1 MTSAP
6 SRSRRVFVQDAFVP
20 AGAVVAVLM
29 LVIPIPA
36 ALLDVFLILNIGL
49 AITVLVSTMFVRQV
63 LELSV
68 FPSLLLLTTLFRL
81 ALEVTATRL
90 ILLDGNAGQVIQTF
104 GQFVVGNNLVVGI
117 IIFIIL
123 VVIQF
128 VVITRGAERVSE
140 VAARFTLDAMPGKQ
154 MAIDAEMNAGLIRE
168 DEAKQRRRDI
178 EREADFY
185 GAMDGASKFVRG
197 DAIAGILIVVVNII
211 GGLIVGLV
219 QRGLPIATALS
230 TYTILTVGEALTTQ
244 IPALL
249 LSTAAGMIVTRVVGQ
264 ESSLGGEMWQQLTA
278 LPRVLYITAV
288 AMMALALLGLPPVPP
303 LMLGVAAWVAAWRLE
318 RRQQAVRQDTA
329 RAADEERAAAQRRP
343 ESALSYI
350 GVDTVELEVGMGL
363 VPLVGSGEGVDIKE
377 RVHGLRRQLAAEL
390 GLILAPVRI
399 RDNLELEMNRYR
411 IRVRGAEVAGGEVL
425 PHYYLAMGTAPLPIE
440 GIETEDPVFGVPAT
454 WIRPDQRERAELAG
468 ATVIDAPSVVV
479 THLAEALRRHAAEVL
494 SRQDVQTLLD
504 HVRTSQPAVVQ
515 ELVPDLLSLGEVQRV
530 LSNLLRER
538 VSIRD
543 LPTILEALA
552 DRARASRDL
561 DLLTEAARQALGRAI
576 CRPLVQQGVLQG
588 LVLAPAAET
597 AIRDAVEH
605 TDGGS
610 YLNLDPTV
618 AQRLLASLQDEMR
631 RLGPGQPPVVLAS
644 PLVRLYFKR
653 LTERAVR
660 DLSVLSYAELA
671 PEISVKTVGVVN
683 L

>member
-1 MTSAP
+1 MTGTAG
-6 SRSRRVFVQDAFVP
+6 RARRVFVQDAFVP
-20 AGAVVAVLM
+20 AAAVVAVLM

-36 ALLDVFLILNIGL
+36 TVLDVFLILNIAF
-49 AITVLVSTMFVRQV
+49 AITVLVSTMFVKQV

-90 ILLDGNAGQVIQTF
+90 ILLDGSAGAVIQTF
-104 GQFVVGNNLVVGI
+104 GQFVVGNNLVVGL
-117 IIFIIL
+117 IIFLIL

-154 MAIDAEMNAGLIRE
+154 MAIDAELNAGLIHE
-168 DEAKQRRRDI
+168 EEAKQRRRDI

-197 DAIAGILIVVVNII
+197 DAVAGILIVIVNII

-219 QRGLPIATALS
+219 QRGLPIGTALS

-249 LSTAAGMIVTRVVGQ
+249 LSTAAGMIVTRVAGQ
-264 ESSLGGEMWQQLTA
+264 ESLGGELWQQLTA
-278 LPRVLYITAV
+278 MPRVLYITAI
-288 AMMALALLGLPPVPP
+288 AMVALAVLGLPTLP
-303 LMLGVAAWVAAWRLE
+303 LLALGAAAWVAAWQME
-318 RRQQAVRQDTA
+318 RRQQAARADAARAAEEA
-329 RAADEERAAAQRRP
+329 RAADQRRP

-363 VPLVGSGEGVDIKE
+363 VPLVGTGEGVDIKE
-377 RVHGLRRQLAAEL
+377 RVHALRRQLAAEL
-390 GLILAPVRI
+390 GLILSPVRI

-411 IRVRGAEVAGGEVL
+411 IRVRGAEVAAGEVL
-425 PHYYLAMGTAPLPIE
+425 PHYYLAMGPGKLPVD
-440 GIETEDPVFGVPAT
+440 GIETEDPVFGVPAM
-454 WIRPDQRERAELAG
+454 WIRADARERAEMAG
-468 ATVIDAPSVVV
+468 ATVIDAASVVV
-479 THLAEALRRHAAEVL
+479 THLAEVLRRHAAEVL

-504 HVRTSQPAVVQ
+504 HVKTTQSAVVQ

-530 LSNLLRER
+530 LTNLLRER

-552 DRARASRDL
+552 DRARSTRDP
-561 DLLTEAARQALGRAI
+561 DLLTESARQALGRAI
-576 CRPLVQQGVLQG
+576 CRPLAPNGVLEG

-605 TDGGS
+605 TDAGS

-618 AQRLLASLQDEMR
+618 AQKLLASLSTELS
-631 RLGPGQPPVVLAS
+631 RLRPGQPPVVLAS

-660 DLSVLSYAELA
+660 DLAVLSYAELS

>member
-1 MTSAP
+1 MTGIA
-6 SRSRRVFVQDAFVP
+6 SRSRGAFWQDAFVP

-36 ALLDVFLILNIGL
+36 TLLDLFLIMNIGF

-90 ILLDGNAGQVIQTF
+90 ILLDGNAGAVIQTF
-104 GQFVVGNNLVVGI
+104 GQFVVGNNLVVGL
-117 IIFIIL
+117 IIFVIL

-154 MAIDAEMNAGLIRE
+154 MAIDAELNAGLIRE

-219 QRGLPIATALS
+219 QRGLPIGTALS

-264 ESSLGGEMWQQLTA
+264 ESLGGELWQQLTA

-288 AMMALALLGLPPVPP
+288 AMMALALLGLPPLPP
-303 LMLGVAAWVAAWRLE
+303 LLLGVGAWVAAWQLE
-318 RRQQAVRQDTA
+318 RRQQAA
-329 RAADEERAAAQRRP
+329 RAAAVRAAEESRAEEQRRP

-363 VPLVGSGEGVDIKE
+363 VPLVGSGQGVDIRE
-377 RVHGLRRQLAAEL
+377 RIHALRRQLAAEL
-390 GLILAPVRI
+390 GLVLAPVRV
-399 RDNLELEMNRYR
+399 RDNLELELNRYR

-425 PHYYLAMGTAPLPIE
+425 PHYYLAMGAKQWPVE
-440 GIETEDPVFGVPAT
+440 GIETEDPVFGVPAL
-454 WIRPDQRERAELAG
+454 WIRADARERAEMAG
-468 ATVIDAPSVVV
+468 ATVIDAASVVV
-479 THLAEALRRHAAEVL
+479 THLAEAIRRHAAEVMT
-494 SRQDVQTLLD
+494 RQDVQTLLD
-504 HVRTSQPAVVQ
+504 HVKTTQPAVVQ

-552 DRARASRDL
+552 DRARSTRDV

-576 CRPLVQQGVLQG
+576 CRPLVRQGVLEG

-605 TDGGS
+605 TDAGS
-610 YLNLDPTV
+610 YLNLDPAL
-618 AQRLLASLQDEMR
+618 AQRLLASLGQGLAR
-631 RLGPGQPPVVLAS
+631 FAPGQPPGVVAW
-644 PLVRLYFKR
+644 PRVRLYFKR
-653 LTERAVR
+653 LTERASR
-660 DLSVLSYAELA
+660 DLAVVSYAELA

>member
-1 MTSAP
+1 MTGIA
-6 SRSRRVFVQDAFVP
+6 SRSRGAFWQDAFVP

-36 ALLDVFLILNIGL
+36 TLLDLFLIMNIGF

-90 ILLDGNAGQVIQTF
+90 ILLDGNAGAVIQTF
-104 GQFVVGNNLVVGI
+104 GQFVVGNNLVVGL
-117 IIFIIL
+117 IIFVIL

-154 MAIDAEMNAGLIRE
+154 MAIDAELNAGLIRE

-219 QRGLPIATALS
+219 QRGLPIGTALS

-264 ESSLGGEMWQQLTA
+264 ESLGGELWQQLTA

-288 AMMALALLGLPPVPP
+288 AMMALALLGLPPLPP
-303 LMLGVAAWVAAWRLE
+303 LLLGVGAWVAAWQLE
-318 RRQQAVRQDTA
+318 RRQQAA
-329 RAADEERAAAQRRP
+329 RAAAVRAAEESRAEEQRRP

-363 VPLVGSGEGVDIKE
+363 VPLVGSGQGVDIRE
-377 RVHGLRRQLAAEL
+377 RIHALRRQLAAEL
-390 GLILAPVRI
+390 GLVLAPVRV
-399 RDNLELEMNRYR
+399 RDNLELELNRYR

-425 PHYYLAMGTAPLPIE
+425 PHYYLAMGAKQWPVE
-440 GIETEDPVFGVPAT
+440 GIETEDPVFGVPAL
-454 WIRPDQRERAELAG
+454 WIRADARERAEMAG
-468 ATVIDAPSVVV
+468 ATVIDAASVVV
-479 THLAEALRRHAAEVL
+479 THLAEAIRRHAAEVMT
-494 SRQDVQTLLD
+494 RQDVQTLLD
-504 HVRTSQPAVVQ
+504 HVKTTQPAVVQ

-552 DRARASRDL
+552 DRARSTRDV

-576 CRPLVQQGVLQG
+576 CRPLVRQGVLEG

-605 TDGGS
+605 TDAGS
-610 YLNLDPTV
+610 YLNLDPAL
-618 AQRLLASLQDEMR
+618 AQRLLASLGQGLAR
-631 RLGPGQPPVVLAS
+631 FAPGQPPVVLAS

-653 LTERAVR
+653 LTERASR
-660 DLSVLSYAELA
+660 DLAVVSYAELA